1 MASII
6 TEDYYRFKDYIHP
19 HINDCIDHYRHKNI
33 IHLPAYHGCDTGNWN
48 GTRKLMDYR
57 RGSQCFYPTD
67 KGYWRKTK
75 SKYRVNYVYFTRY
88 MSQYGLETL
97 AKIKGKCLYKY
108 RLKKFASRE
117 EVLEYFYN
125 RHLGLDGR

>member
-1 MASII
+1 
-6 TEDYYRFKDYIHP
+6 
-19 HINDCIDHYRHKNI
+19 
-33 IHLPAYHGCDTGNWN
+33 
-48 GTRKLMDYR
+48 MDYR